1 MNDKPLIGIMLDN
14 KDDSV
19 SSNKYITAM
28 TYSNRVSESGGIP
41 VHIPQMI
48 ELVNEYAQEMDGFIF
63 TGGNDPDT
71 RPFGQ
76 ELHPKARLIAPER
89 QEFEI
94 ALLDVLAKAY
104 PDKPVMGV
112 CLGMQ
117 MMALHAGGTL
127 EQYLPDVM
135 NESES
140 HMNDELH
147 NIEMVASCQW
157 IEQMLCDEPLV
168 CSYHRQA
175 VADAGKMHIVA
186 KSPDGVIEA
195 IDDPNRKY
203 YLGLQWHPERVAV
216 SRTFWRTFVDVCQ
229 QGAPEA

>member
-1 MNDKPLIGIMLDN
+1 MTDKPIIGIMLDN

-19 SSNKYITAM
+19 RSNKYVTAM
-28 TYSNRVSESGGIP
+28 TYSNRVAESGGMP
-41 VHIPQMI
+41 MHVPQKI
-48 ELVNEYAQEMDGFIF
+48 ELVQDYAQQMDGFIF

-89 QEFEI
+89 QAFEI
-94 ALLDVLAKAY
+94 AFLDVLAKDY
-104 PDKPVMGV
+104 PNKPVMGV

-127 EQYLPDVM
+127 EQYLPDVLD
-135 NESES
+135 ESES
-140 HMNDELH
+140 HMDDRMHTIEL
-147 NIEMVASCQW
+147 VASCQW
-157 IEQMLCDEPLV
+157 VEQMLCDEPRV

-175 VADAGKMHIVA
+175 VADAGRMQIVA

-203 YLGLQWHPERVAV
+203 YLGLQWHPERVAI
-216 SRTFWRTFVDVCQ
+216 SRTFWQTFVNVCQ
-229 QGAPEA
+229 PDAPEA